1 MQLVE
6 FGSIMNMAKGKKPA
20 NQSPEKRDGFMPYV
34 DIKAF
39 ETNTV
44 ENYTD
49 GVKCLPCNEGDILIV
64 CDGSRSGLV
73 GKAINGYVGSTLAKI
88 TADGMTQ
95 NYLYYFLQGKYAL
108 LNTKKKGTGTPHL
121 NPDLLKKQMLVV
133 PSIPEQER
141 IITRIE
147 ELFS

>member
-39 ETNTV
+39 ETNTI

-49 GVKCLPCNEGDILIV
+49 GVKCLPCNEGCL
-64 CDGSRSGLV
+64 
-73 GKAINGYVGSTLAKI
+73 
-88 TADGMTQ
+88 
-95 NYLYYFLQGKYAL
+95 LY
-108 LNTKKKGTGTPHL
+108 TS
-121 NPDLLKKQMLVV
+121 
-133 PSIPEQER
+133 PSPR
-141 IITRIE
+141 D
-147 ELFS
+147 